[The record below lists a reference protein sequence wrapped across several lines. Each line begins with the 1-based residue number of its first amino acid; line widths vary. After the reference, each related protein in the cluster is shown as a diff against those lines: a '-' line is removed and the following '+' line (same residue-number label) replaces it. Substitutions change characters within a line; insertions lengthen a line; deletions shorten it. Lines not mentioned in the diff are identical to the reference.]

1 MPLKGEF
8 MADDEGLLDRV
19 ADAVEDVFDTDIA
32 PSEPE
37 DPWERRQRLLDSWTA
52 VILAVA
58 AVATT
63 WVSFQASQWS
73 DTASD
78 AQSASAMLR
87 SDAGRA
93 ASEASTSV
101 TLDSQ
106 MWLSWLQAAGN
117 GQGKRAEFFEQRF
130 SPTLSLAQE
139 EWLGDTPLEDNGL
152 PEDLPAGTPLDRP
165 SYVVPEAARAEL
177 LAQVAEESLGKAD
190 EATGNAT
197 RFVLLAVLFA
207 LTLFFAS
214 IATKFTAPKVQVVL
228 LVASIAIL
236 AIGLV
241 RMFLLPQML

>member
-1 MPLKGEF
+1 
-8 MADDEGLLDRV
+8 MAEEEDSFLDRV
-19 ADAVEDVFDTDIA
+19 GDVVEDIFDPDIE

-63 WVSFQASQWS
+63 WVSFQASQWADS
-73 DTASD
+73 AAD
-78 AQSASAMLR
+78 AQSVSAMLR

-93 ASEASTSV
+93 ASEASTAI

-117 GQGKRAEFFEQRF
+117 GQAKRAEFFEQRF
-130 SPTLSLAQE
+130 SPTLARAQA
-139 EWLGDTPLEDNGL
+139 EWLDGTDELASGL
-152 PEDLPAGTPLDRP
+152 PDELPPGTPLDLP
-165 SYVVPEAARAEL
+165 AYLVPETARAEL

-190 EATGNAT
+190 EAAGNSTG
-197 RFVLLAVLFA
+197 FVLLAVLFA

-228 LVASIAIL
+228 ILASMGIL
-236 AIGLV
+236 AIGSV
-241 RMFLLPQML
+241 RMLMLPQLF